1 MEIWGVFGPTNA
13 YRASFVRC
21 RSGRKEGG
29 TTLRFSLCSRLTLV
43 GALGVQPQPWGPV
56 QAGGPPPPSLAPGR
70 LMATRIFGMC
80 AAFHSLVEPH
90 EDFRRVTAFP
100 SLFYRSEHRSD
111 RLSTSPGSPSLP
123 EAEPSLEAGIS
134 SLTASPSMAMSRRQG
149 PGCQSARV
157 CLFTSH
163 LSVSFY
169 IRRMRHVP
177 LPLPTQSFPARLGPI
192 HTLELP
198 RPPSGKHCSLW
209 KCLCPSLPLLGPAL
223 CSLR

>member
-43 GALGVQPQPWGPV
+43 CALGVQPQPRGPV
-56 QAGGPPPPSLAPGR
+56 QAGGPLPPSLAPGR

-100 SLFYRSEHRSD
+100 GLFYRSEHRSD

-134 SLTASPSMAMSRRQG
+134 SLTASPSTAMSRRRAGAASQRE
-149 PGCQSARV
+149 SASSPHISVLASTSGECAMSPCHCPRSLSQLGLA
-157 CLFTSH
+157 LFILWTFPD
-163 LSVSFY
+163 LLLEN
-169 IRRMRHVP
+169 IVP
-177 LPLPTQSFPARLGPI
+177 YGNVFVLV
-192 HTLELP
+192 
-198 RPPSGKHCSLW
+198 
-209 KCLCPSLPLLGPAL
+209 CPSPVLLSAL
-223 CSLR
+223 